1 MFMKCANI
9 LDVAINKHSFKE
21 AFMVNNLSIT
31 RNGDEEVTITL
42 PLINKNENAALV
54 KLEYDNFVR
63 RMTQNIAVVGIH
75 NDLTLLLYKIEA
87 QGIIVFNLKGKE
99 EGIDKL
105 IENFKSQ
112 K

>member
-42 PLINKNENAALV
+42 PLTNKNKNA
-54 KLEYDNFVR
+54 KLSKVEYDNFVR
-63 RMTQNIAVVGIH
+63 RMTQHLATEGSIS
-75 NDLTLLLYKIEA
+75 NDLTLLLYKVES
-87 QGIIVFNLKGKE
+87 QKLIVFNFRGKKE
-99 EGIDKL
+99 SID
-105 IENFKSQ
+105 NFIKSVN
-112 K
+112 